1 MKLLGLGDNV
11 VDCYLNTGE
20 CFPGGNAVNVAAH
33 ASLLGI
39 QGCYL
44 GNLGGDEMGG
54 VLMEAMT
61 RAGVDYSRCRRIPG
75 TTTKRCN
82 YIVTDGERNF
92 QGIDLGTRWSGP
104 LVLGEEELQ
113 YIREFDGVHCCCN
126 AKMEDEMIK
135 LKDIP
140 GVLTYDFGEKEK
152 YRNETYMKKVCG
164 YLDMALFSCPP
175 MNEEECRSF
184 CEPYHQLG
192 TRYVMITMGHA
203 GQYVSDGKHLYRGEA
218 KRITV
223 VDPMGAGDSFFTAFV
238 VSLLNAGWKKGIMMQ
253 KEAVESALASA
264 AEYSAAN
271 CMKEGGFG
279 MKAVTV

>member
-20 CFPGGNAVNVAAH
+20 CYPGGNAVNVAAH
-33 ASLLGI
+33 ASMLGI

-44 GNLGGDEMGG
+44 GNLGDDEMGDI
-54 VLMEAMT
+54 LMDAMSG
-61 RAGVDYSRCRRIPG
+61 AGVDYSRCRRIAG

-82 YIVTDGERNF
+82 YIVTDGERSF
-92 QGIDLGTRWSGP
+92 QGIDLGAQWSGP
-104 LVLGEEELQ
+104 LVLGEEDLQ

-126 AKMEDEMIK
+126 AKMEDEIK
-135 LKDIP
+135 KLSDIP

-152 YRNETYMKKVCG
+152 YRNEDYMKKVCG

-175 MNEEECRSF
+175 MTVEQCRMF
-184 CEPYHQLG
+184 CEPYHRMG
-192 TRYVMITMGHA
+192 TLYVMITMGHA
-203 GQYVSDGKHLYRGEA
+203 GQLVSDGEHIYRGNA
-218 KRITV
+218 KKIKA
-223 VDPMGAGDSFFTAFV
+223 VDTMGAGDSFFAAFV
-238 VSLLNAGWKKGIMMQ
+238 VSLLKAGWKKSRLME
-253 KEAVESALASA
+253 KEPVENALVFA

-279 MKAVTV
+279 VKAVTE

>member
-192 TRYVMITMGHA
+192 TRNVMITMGHA

-218 KRITV
+218 KKIKV
-223 VDPMGAGDSFFTAFV
+223 VDTMGAGDSFFTAFV